1 MKKLLFIA
9 VSLVCVAASVC
20 ATGKKDIVPDV
31 LPVSAVNTEF
41 IASTPWT
48 AAFAD
53 LAGVDGV
60 QSIAPADMKH
70 PPEYEIT
77 VSDIKKVTAAEYLLY
92 AGYERMMQT
101 LGDAAGN
108 VTLIKIQTDN
118 SIATVESQAELIA
131 SYTHTGAEC
140 AKRVASYRKT
150 VENGRISAASKGFAS
165 KKILVHAMQVYLAK
179 DLGLPVTDTFG
190 PGPVT
195 AAQLAKAK
203 SEGYDII
210 IDNVHN
216 PVASPLMEVCPDAKL
231 VVWRNFPETTGRG
244 ALERTV
250 QENIDALIK

>member
-1 MKKLLFIA
+1 MKKLLFVVI
-9 VSLVCVAASVC
+9 SLACTAAAVC
-20 ATGKKDIVPDV
+20 ANGKKDTALTKTAAVT
-31 LPVSAVNTEF
+31 VNTEF
-41 IASTPWT
+41 TASTPWT

-53 LAGVDGV
+53 LAGIDGV
-60 QSIAPADMKH
+60 QSIAPADMRH

-77 VSDIKKVTAAEYLLY
+77 VSDIKKVTDSKYLLY
-92 AGYERMMQT
+92 AGYERMMKT

-118 SIATVESQAELIA
+118 SIATVESQAELITA
-131 SYTHTGAEC
+131 YTHTEAEC
-140 AKRVASYRKT
+140 TKRVASYRKT
-150 VENGRISAASKGFAS
+150 VEDGKILVASKGLNS
-165 KKILVHAMQVYLAK
+165 KKVLVHAMQIYLAK
-179 DLGLPVTDTFG
+179 DLGLPVTDMFG

-203 SEGYDII
+203 DTGYDII

-250 QENIDALIK
+250 QENIDALVK

>member
-1 MKKLLFIA
+1 MKKLLFIIVLLACTA
-9 VSLVCVAASVC
+9 VSVC
-20 ATGKKDIVPDV
+20 ANGKKDTAQNVPAA
-31 LPVSAVNTEF
+31 AVNTEF

-60 QSIAPADMKH
+60 QSVAPADMRH

-77 VSDIKKVTAAEYLLY
+77 VSDIKKVSGSKYLLY
-92 AGYERMMQT
+92 AGYERMMKT
-101 LGDAAGN
+101 LGDSAGN
-108 VTLIKIQTDN
+108 VILIKIQTDN
-118 SIATVESQAELIA
+118 SIATVESQAALIA
-131 SYTHTGAEC
+131 SYTHTESEC
-140 AKRVASYRKT
+140 EKRIASYRKT
-150 VENGRISAASKGFAS
+150 IEDGKALAASENLSS

-195 AAQLAKAK
+195 AAQLAKAEK
-203 SEGYDII
+203 EGYDII

-231 VVWRNFPETTGRG
+231 VVWRNFPETMGRG

-250 QENIDALIK
+250 QENIDALVK

>member
-1 MKKLLFIA
+1 MKKLLLA
-9 VSLVCVAASVC
+9 AASLVCAAALS
-20 ATGKKDIVPDV
+20 ANGRKDAAPAGNAA
-31 LPVSAVNTEF
+31 AVNTEF

-53 LAGVDGV
+53 LAGIDGV

-77 VSDIKKVTAAEYLLY
+77 VSDIKKVTGSRYLLY
-92 AGYERMMQT
+92 AGYERMMKT

-108 VTLIKIQTDN
+108 VTLVKIQTDN
-118 SIATVESQAELIA
+118 SVATVESQAALIA
-131 SYTHTGAEC
+131 SYAHTEAEC
-140 AKRVASYRKT
+140 AERVASYRKT
-150 VENGRISAASKGFAS
+150 VENGKALGASEGLAS

-203 SEGYDII
+203 EAEYDII
-210 IDNVHN
+210 IDNVHD
-216 PVASPLMEVCPDAKL
+216 PVASPLMEVCPGAKL

-244 ALERTV
+244 ALERVV
-250 QENIDALIK
+250 QENIDALVK